1 MTLIFSK
8 VLYVKDRCNDTAI
21 NEVIYMVQSFYE
33 SVLGQIDATAD
44 RINLDPG
51 IQQILKKPEREL
63 TVAIPIEKDD
73 ETIEVFTGYRVQHSS
88 ARGPCKG
95 GIRYHPDI
103 NLDEVKALATLMSLK
118 CAVAN
123 VPYGG
128 SKGGIKCSPSE
139 LSKKELQRLTK
150 RYASMILP
158 IIGPRRDIPAPDV
171 NTNAETM
178 GWFMD
183 AVSMHE
189 GATVLDIVTGKPL
202 ELGGSLGRMEA
213 TGRGVMISTIEI
225 LNKLKRDPKKT
236 TVAVQGFG
244 NVGSIGARLLAE
256 QGCKIQAVSDVS
268 CALYNSDGLDIPSLI
283 GYINSK
289 PRMPLFKD
297 YKFKKGD
304 EIVSNE
310 ELLET
315 DVDVLIPAALEN
327 QIHSDNADR
336 IKAKIIV
343 EGANGPVTKNGDEIL
358 AEKGIYI
365 VPDILANSGGVVV
378 SYFEWVQGIQSFFWG
393 VDEVNENLKKI
404 MLKAFSDIWSISTRE
419 KVNFRD
425 AAFILAIK
433 KIAKAIDQRG
443 IFP

>member
-1 MTLIFSK
+1 
-8 VLYVKDRCNDTAI
+8 
-21 NEVIYMVQSFYE
+21 
-33 SVLGQIDATAD
+33 
-44 RINLDPG
+44 
-51 IQQILKKPEREL
+51 
-63 TVAIPIEKDD
+63 
-73 ETIEVFTGYRVQHSS
+73 
-88 ARGPCKG
+88 
-95 GIRYHPDI
+95 
-103 NLDEVKALATLMSLK
+103 
-118 CAVAN
+118 
-123 VPYGG
+123 
-128 SKGGIKCSPSE
+128 
-139 LSKKELQRLTK
+139 
-150 RYASMILP
+150 MILP

-202 ELGGSLGRMEA
+202 ELGGSLGRSEA

-225 LNKLKRDPKKT
+225 LNKLKKDPKKT
-236 TVAVQGFG
+236 NVAVQGFG
-244 NVGSIGARLLAE
+244 NVGSIGADLLAK

-268 CALYNSDGLDIPSLI
+268 CAVYNSDGLDIPDLI
-283 GYINSK
+283 SYINSK

-297 YKFKKGD
+297 YKLKKGD
-304 EIVSNE
+304 EIISNE
-310 ELLET
+310 ELLEA

-404 MLKAFSDIWSISTRE
+404 MLKAFSDIWNISTRE